1 MADGQVTFQIS
12 VDAKDAKKS
21 IDEIVEDFKKAGVQ
35 VDKIADDMGK
45 SASEGAEN
53 MSKAFGQAFDM
64 ERVKNFAINAAKQ
77 LVQFGK
83 EAVEAASNLQEVQN
97 VVDVTFGSDAGAI
110 DTWAKNAGKQF
121 GLTETQAKQFTST
134 LGAMM
139 KSAGLTGSQITKM
152 STDMAGLAA
161 DMASF
166 YNLDFDTAFQKIRSG
181 ISGETE
187 PLKQL
192 GINLSA
198 ANLEAFRLEQGLTKS
213 YSAMSQS
220 EQVVLRYQYLMQA
233 TADAQGDFAR
243 TSDGYANSM
252 RMLETNIESL
262 KTNVGSA
269 ILPVVNN
276 VVAGINSMFDAM
288 GRDLPSETV
297 LDKFAAIDLK
307 TAEKIEEIEQ
317 TAAKA
322 QATAD
327 ILAKLS
333 GTTYTS
339 NSLTEF
345 VESFSGA
352 LGTLDGAMAE
362 AEKANYAGTM
372 NKITEALEVKTG
384 TSADDWTKLF
394 SAVGAAIK
402 DADIDP
408 KPIEDDMGAVKDALA
423 TPAPAMPI
431 KDAIVEVKTLAETEI
446 DGSALESSLDKLSTY
461 VTKAPPSTDG
471 TIITVIEGITGQL
484 EGAAA
489 SIDSSGA
496 TFNSYLEAAAAAAN
510 SLGPDAAKN
519 WQDLVS
525 MLGDENAE
533 AMLKSW
539 ANAGTASSNV
549 SEFMNSLGSFQ
560 GDGSG
565 IATVIQNLKDFGITA
580 ADESTAMETWL
591 GVCQD
596 LVSTIPG
603 LGEIINTQ
611 TGELEGG
618 TAAVKAYIA
627 EWENYQKLLAQQQ
640 NLVEKRAAIEDD
652 SAVREAGIAVLLAQ
666 AKVDAAKATLDA
678 LNIGEGEFAKADK
691 NVNNPDIFALIG
703 GASERDKA
711 IVSAFDDYLAAE
723 EELSAAQ
730 AEYTRQTEAQAE
742 ALALYDRA
750 IENVGENAEQ
760 AAESFNKL
768 SADAAA
774 SIEEAV
780 TAMAPAAEQMVAMW
794 ESTREGIAD
803 SVGKMFDGFDFK
815 MPELGKDAPTAE
827 GMTKSLQDQVTY
839 MQQYVEMLEQL
850 KENGA
855 SSEVLSNLSSGSEED
870 FAYLKAL
877 ADATP
882 EQIATINQAYADAQ
896 AKREEFINSLTTTTL
911 EGDDTFTQL
920 ATQVETGTA
929 AIQTALENAD
939 LAGAADVPLS
949 ALLSTVQSYSTSIG
963 AAIDGLLANVQK
975 LEGAGLNGWSGGG
988 SGVSSG
994 NGTPHATGLDYVPFN
1009 GYHAR
1014 LHEGEAILTA
1024 EQSRIWRGML
1034 NGPTNGGSALDYGAL
1049 GGVIRENAP
1058 KAGGNVYLDGRTVG
1072 RVISA
1077 RQADSY
1083 RTYERS
1089 GYQG

>member
-21 IDEIVEDFKKAGVQ
+21 IDEIIKDFEKAGVQ

-110 DTWAKNAGKQF
+110 DAWAKNAGKQF

-181 ISGETE
+181 ISGEVE
-187 PLKQL
+187 PLKAL

-198 ANLEAFRLEQGLTKS
+198 ANLEAFRLEKGLTKS

-276 VVAGINSMFDAM
+276 VVAGLNSMFDAM
-288 GRDLPSETV
+288 SGDLPSETV

-307 TAEKIEEIEQ
+307 TAEKIAEIEK
-317 TAAKA
+317 TAAQAK
-322 QATAD
+322 ATAD
-327 ILAKLS
+327 ILAQLS
-333 GTTYTS
+333 GTTYTAD
-339 NSLTEF
+339 SLTEF

-352 LGTLDGAMAE
+352 IDGLGTAMA
-362 AEKANYAGTM
+362 KAKTGDYAGTM
-372 NKITEALEVKTG
+372 SAITDALEVKTG
-384 TSADDWTKLF
+384 VSADDWTQLF
-394 SAVGAAIK
+394 SAVGAAIA

-408 KPIEDDMGAVKDALA
+408 QPIEDDMGAVKDALA

-431 KDAIVEVKTLAETEI
+431 KNAIVEVKTLAETEI
-446 DGSALESSLDKLSTY
+446 DSSTLDKGMTELANA
-461 VTKAPPSTDG
+461 VVKAPPDTNG
-471 TIITVIEGITGQL
+471 TIVEVLEGINNDL
-484 EGAAA
+484 
-489 SIDSSGA
+489 SGA
-496 TFNSYLEAAAAAAN
+496 SMSITMSGEKFTSFLEAATAAAN
-510 SLGPDAAKN
+510 SLGPEAASN
-519 WQDLVS
+519 WQTLVGLMGAENVET
-525 MLGDENAE
+525 MLS
-533 AMLKSW
+533 SW
-539 ANAGTASSNV
+539 KEAGTATDNMKALFNAIGGF
-549 SEFMNSLGSFQ
+549 EGDPEALG
-560 GDGSG
+560 
-565 IATVIQNLKDFGITA
+565 TLIQNLSDMGINVGDKA
-580 ADESTAMETWL
+580 EAVALFANSLDQLKE
-591 GVCQD
+591 
-596 LVSTIPG
+596 TIPG
-603 LGEIINTQ
+603 LGEVVSSQ
-611 TGELEGG
+611 TGSFETNMQAIYDYIDAWKELQTLQAQRQGHQQKVEAYETDTTVFDAKQAKLEAEARVRYAKEMWDALGKTETQGYDAFMRSVRGERLDEEAQKTANAYKELKESAQGLTQAEENLAKAQEDYANAGNLIRAEGEILG
-618 TAAVKAYIA
+618 EMYDSAAEKAGAFSAAV
-627 EWENYQKLLAQQQ
+627 
-640 NLVEKRAAIEDD
+640 
-652 SAVREAGIAVLLAQ
+652 
-666 AKVDAAKATLDA
+666 
-678 LNIGEGEFAKADK
+678 
-691 NVNNPDIFALIG
+691 
-703 GASERDKA
+703 
-711 IVSAFDDYLAAE
+711 
-723 EELSAAQ
+723 
-730 AEYTRQTEAQAE
+730 
-742 ALALYDRA
+742 
-750 IENVGENAEQ
+750 
-760 AAESFNKL
+760 ES
-768 SADAAA
+768 
-774 SIEEAV
+774 SISKAV

-794 ESTREGIAD
+794 ESTRASIAD

-815 MPELGKDAPTAE
+815 MPELGKDAPTVDS
-827 GMTKSLQDQVTY
+827 MTKSLQDQIDY

-877 ADATP
+877 SDAP
-882 EQIATINQAYADAQ
+882 GQIEEVNKLYADAQ

-920 ATQVETGTA
+920 AAQVETGVA
-929 AIQTALENAD
+929 AIQTALEGTD
-939 LAGAADVPLS
+939 LAGAADAPLS

-963 AAIDGLLANVQK
+963 SAIDALLANVKK

-988 SGVSSG
+988 SGVSTG

-1024 EQSRIWRGML
+1024 EQSRVWRGML

-1058 KAGGNVYLDGRTVG
+1058 KAGGNVYMDKRIVG
-1072 RVISA
+1072 RVISDQ
-1077 RQADSY
+1077 QADSY

>member
-1 MADGQVTFQIS
+1 MADGQVTFQIT

-53 MSKAFGQAFDM
+53 MSKAFGQAFNM

-110 DTWAKNAGKQF
+110 DAWAKNAGKQF

-252 RMLETNIESL
+252 RMLETNIENL

-269 ILPVVNN
+269 ILPVINN
-276 VVAGINSMFDAM
+276 VVAGLNSMFDAM
-288 GRDLPSETV
+288 GGDLPSETV

-307 TAEKIEEIEQ
+307 TAEKIAEIEQ

-327 ILAKLS
+327 ILAQLS
-333 GTTYTS
+333 GTTYTAD
-339 NSLTEF
+339 NLTAF
-345 VESFSGA
+345 VTSFTGS
-352 LGTLDGAMAE
+352 LGTLDDAMTE
-362 AEKANYAGTM
+362 AGKANYAGTM
-372 NKITEALEVKTG
+372 SAITEALEVKTG
-384 TSADDWTKLF
+384 TSADDWTQLF

-431 KDAIVEVKTLAETEI
+431 KDAIVEVKSLAETEI
-446 DGSALESSLDKLSTY
+446 DSSTLDKGMTELANA
-461 VTKAPPSTDG
+461 VVKAPPDTSG
-471 TIITVIEGITGQL
+471 TIVEVLEGINNDL
-484 EGAAA
+484 
-489 SIDSSGA
+489 SGA
-496 TFNSYLEAAAAAAN
+496 SMSITMSGEKFTSFLEAATAAAN

-519 WQDLVS
+519 WQTLVGLMGAENVET
-525 MLGDENAE
+525 MLA
-533 AMLKSW
+533 SW
-539 ANAGTASSNV
+539 KEAGTATDN
-549 SEFMNSLGSFQ
+549 MNALFDAIGGFEGDPEALG
-560 GDGSG
+560 
-565 IATVIQNLKDFGITA
+565 TLIQNLSKMGINVGDKA
-580 ADESTAMETWL
+580 EAVALFANSLDQLKE
-591 GVCQD
+591 
-596 LVSTIPG
+596 TIPG
-603 LGEIINTQ
+603 LGEVISGQ
-611 TGELEGG
+611 TGSFE
-618 TAAVKAYIA
+618 TSMQAIYDYIDA
-627 EWENYQKLLAQQQ
+627 WKE
-640 NLVEKRAAIEDD
+640 VEKLKAQKQGLQDKRDAYESDT
-652 SAVREAGIAVLLAQ
+652 SVFEADQKALEAE
-666 AKVDAAKATLDA
+666 AKVRYAENEFNKFGLDYKKTLADATTKQIQADMWGGKANL
-678 LNIGEGEFAKADK
+678 
-691 NVNNPDIFALIG
+691 
-703 GASERDKA
+703 
-711 IVSAFDDYLAAE
+711 
-723 EELSAAQ
+723 
-730 AEYTRQTEAQAE
+730 TE
-742 ALALYDRA
+742 
-750 IENVGENAEQ
+750 AEQ
-760 AAESFNKL
+760 AALKLAEAYLKL
-768 SADAAA
+768 SEAEGEATDAANA
-774 SIEEAV
+774 YAEAGDILEIQEDIIGEKLDTAAEKAGKFSEATETAISAAI

-794 ESTREGIAD
+794 ESARASIAD

-815 MPELGKDAPTAE
+815 MPELGDDAPNVE

-839 MQQYVEMLEQL
+839 MQQYVEMLNQL

-911 EGDDTFTQL
+911 DGDDTFTQL

-929 AIQTALENAD
+929 AIQSALESAD

-963 AAIDGLLANVQK
+963 TAIDALLANVQK
-975 LEGAGLNGWSGGG
+975 LEGLGLNGWSGGG

-1024 EQSRIWRGML
+1024 EQSRVWRGML
-1034 NGPTNGGSALDYGAL
+1034 NGPTNSNSALDYGAL
-1049 GGVIRENAP
+1049 GGVIRDNAP
-1058 KAGGNVYLDGRTVG
+1058 KAGGDVYLDKRIVG

-1077 RQADSY
+1077 QQADSY

>member
-21 IDEIVEDFKKAGVQ
+21 IDDIIKDFEKAGVK

-110 DTWAKNAGKQF
+110 DAWAKNAGKQF

-276 VVAGINSMFDAM
+276 VVAGLNSMFDAM
-288 GRDLPSETV
+288 SGDLPSETV

-307 TAEKIEEIEQ
+307 TAEKIAEIEK
-317 TAAKA
+317 TAAQAK
-322 QATAD
+322 ATAD
-327 ILAKLS
+327 ILAQLS
-333 GTTYTS
+333 GTTYTAD
-339 NSLTEF
+339 SLTEF

-352 LGTLDGAMAE
+352 IDGLGTAMA
-362 AEKANYAGTM
+362 KAKTGDYAGTM
-372 NKITEALEVKTG
+372 SAITDALEVKTG
-384 TSADDWTKLF
+384 VSADDWTQLF
-394 SAVGAAIK
+394 SAVGAAIA

-408 KPIEDDMGAVKDALA
+408 QPIEDDMGAVKDALA

-431 KDAIVEVKTLAETEI
+431 KNAIVEVKTLAETEI
-446 DGSALESSLDKLSTY
+446 DSSTLDKGMTELANA
-461 VTKAPPSTDG
+461 VVKAPPDTNG
-471 TIITVIEGITGQL
+471 TIVEVLEGINNDL
-484 EGAAA
+484 
-489 SIDSSGA
+489 SGA
-496 TFNSYLEAAAAAAN
+496 SMSITMSGEKFTSFLEAATAAAN
-510 SLGPDAAKN
+510 SLGPEAASN
-519 WQDLVS
+519 WQTLVGLMGAENVET
-525 MLGDENAE
+525 MLS
-533 AMLKSW
+533 SW
-539 ANAGTASSNV
+539 KEAGTATDNMKALFNAIGGF
-549 SEFMNSLGSFQ
+549 EGDPEALG
-560 GDGSG
+560 
-565 IATVIQNLKDFGITA
+565 TLIQNLSDMGINVGDKA
-580 ADESTAMETWL
+580 EAVALFANSLDQLKE
-591 GVCQD
+591 
-596 LVSTIPG
+596 TIPG
-603 LGEIINTQ
+603 LGEVVSSQ
-611 TGELEGG
+611 TGSFETNMQAIYDYIDAWKELQTLQAQRQGHQQKVEAYETDTTVFDAKQAKLEAEARVRYAKEMWDALGKTETQGYDAFMRSVRGERLDEEAQKTANAYKELKESAQGLTRAEENLAKAQEDYANAGKLIQAEGEILGEMYDSAAEKAG
-618 TAAVKAYIA
+618 TFSAAV
-627 EWENYQKLLAQQQ
+627 E
-640 NLVEKRAAIEDD
+640 
-652 SAVREAGIAVLLAQ
+652 S
-666 AKVDAAKATLDA
+666 
-678 LNIGEGEFAKADK
+678 
-691 NVNNPDIFALIG
+691 
-703 GASERDKA
+703 S
-711 IVSAFDDYLAAE
+711 
-723 EELSAAQ
+723 LS
-730 AEYTRQTEAQAE
+730 
-742 ALALYDRA
+742 
-750 IENVGENAEQ
+750 
-760 AAESFNKL
+760 
-768 SADAAA
+768 
-774 SIEEAV
+774 EAV

-815 MPELGKDAPTAE
+815 MPELGKDAPTADS
-827 GMTKSLQDQVTY
+827 MAKSLQDQITY
-839 MQQYVEMLEQL
+839 IEEYTAALEKL
-850 KENGA
+850 KESGQF
-855 SSEVLSNLSSGSEED
+855 SPEFLSNLSSGSEED

-877 ADATP
+877 ENASD
-882 EQIATINQAYADAQ
+882 EQITQINNKYAEAKS
-896 AKREEFINSLTTTTL
+896 KREEFINSLTTTTL

-929 AIQTALENAD
+929 AIQSALESAD

-963 AAIDGLLANVQK
+963 SAIDALLANVKK

-988 SGVSSG
+988 SGVSTG

-1024 EQSRIWRGML
+1024 EQSRVWRGML
-1034 NGPTNGGSALDYGAL
+1034 NGPTNSNSALDYGAL

-1058 KAGGNVYLDGRTVG
+1058 KAGGDVYLDGRTVG

>member
-21 IDEIVEDFKKAGVQ
+21 IDDIIKDFEKAGVK

-53 MSKAFGQAFDM
+53 MSKAFGQAFNM

-83 EAVEAASNLQEVQN
+83 EAVEAASNLAEVQN

-110 DTWAKNAGKQF
+110 DVWAKNAGKQF

-269 ILPVVNN
+269 ILPVINN
-276 VVAGINSMFDAM
+276 VVAGLNSMFDAM
-288 GRDLPSETV
+288 SGDLPSETV

-307 TAEKIEEIEQ
+307 TAEKIAEIEQ

-333 GTTYTS
+333 GTTYTAD
-339 NSLTEF
+339 SLTEF
-345 VESFSGA
+345 VTSFSGA
-352 LGTLDGAMAE
+352 IDGLGTAMA
-362 AEKANYAGTM
+362 KAKTGDYAGTM
-372 NKITEALEVKTG
+372 SAITDALEVKTG
-384 TSADDWTKLF
+384 TSADEWTKLF

-402 DADIDP
+402 GADIDP
-408 KPIEDDMGAVKDALA
+408 KPVEDSMGKVEAALNV
-423 TPAPAMPI
+423 APAQPTPTEKAI
-431 KDAIVEVKTLAETEI
+431 AQIQSVADAGI
-446 DGSALESSLDKLSTY
+446 DASALDASMTNLGNT
-461 VTKAPPSTDG
+461 VVKAPPSTSG
-471 TIITVIEGITGQL
+471 TVIDVIEGIPGKL
-484 EGAAA
+484 ESAAQ
-489 SIDSSGA
+489 SIDSNGE
-496 TFNSYLEAAAAAAN
+496 TFTNYLEVAAQAAN
-510 SLGPDAAKN
+510 SLGPNQAQN
-519 WQDLVS
+519 WQTLVGLLGAENVET
-525 MLGDENAE
+525 MLA
-533 AMLKSW
+533 SW
-539 ANAGTASSNV
+539 KEAGTATDNMKALFNAIGGF
-549 SEFMNSLGSFQ
+549 EGDPAALG
-560 GDGSG
+560 
-565 IATVIQNLKDFGITA
+565 TLIQNLSEMGINVGDKA
-580 ADESTAMETWL
+580 EAVALFANSLDQLKE
-591 GVCQD
+591 
-596 LVSTIPG
+596 TIPG
-603 LGEIINTQ
+603 LGEVISGQ
-611 TGELEGG
+611 TGSFE
-618 TAAVKAYIA
+618 TSMQAIYDYIEA
-627 EWENYQKLLAQQQ
+627 WEE
-640 NLVEKRAAIEDD
+640 VEKLKAHKQGLQEKKDAYESDT
-652 SAVREAGIAVLLAQ
+652 SVFEADQKVLEAQ
-666 AKVDAAKATLDA
+666 AKVRLAENEFNKFMLDYEDTLFSATTKQTRADMWGGKANL
-678 LNIGEGEFAKADK
+678 
-691 NVNNPDIFALIG
+691 
-703 GASERDKA
+703 
-711 IVSAFDDYLAAE
+711 
-723 EELSAAQ
+723 
-730 AEYTRQTEAQAE
+730 TE
-742 ALALYDRA
+742 
-750 IENVGENAEQ
+750 AEQ
-760 AAESFNKL
+760 AALKL
-768 SADAAA
+768 AEAYLNLSKAEGEATDAANAYAEAGNVLEAQEDILGEKFDAAA
-774 SIEEAV
+774 EKAGKFSEAAETAISTAV

-794 ESTREGIAD
+794 ESTRASIAD
-803 SVGKMFDGFDFK
+803 SVGKMFEGFDFK

-929 AIQTALENAD
+929 AIQTALESAN
-939 LAGAADVPLS
+939 LAGAADAQLS
-949 ALLSTVQSYSTSIG
+949 DLLSTVQSYSTSIG
-963 AAIDGLLANVQK
+963 SAIDALLANVKK

-988 SGVSSG
+988 SGVSTG

-1024 EQSRIWRGML
+1024 EQSRVWRGML
-1034 NGPTNGGSALDYGAL
+1034 NGPTNSNSALDYGAL
-1049 GGVIRENAP
+1049 GDVIRENAP
-1058 KAGGNVYLDGRTVG
+1058 EAGGDVYLDKRIVG

-1077 RQADSY
+1077 QQADSY